1 MSQVQILSARPKP
14 LETLGFQ
21 GLIFS
26 VENNPHTNA
35 YKRRGTSMPDSH
47 EFALAEGSD
56 RVGHVVHRFPPLA
69 ARNSQSSS
77 SMPSICFSRW

>member
-1 MSQVQILSARPKP
+1 MFYGIANIRQLAGMGLRPEHGGEIARVHSI
-14 LETLGFQ
+14 EHTDGF
-21 GLIFS
+21 G
-26 VENNPHTNA
+26 
-35 YKRRGTSMPDSH
+35 
-47 EFALAEGSD
+47 D